1 MPLIKMQTTN
11 QISTD
16 KQNDVMKKLS
26 DIVSECT
33 GKPAS
38 YVMVTIEQT
47 PIMLA
52 EKSGD
57 AALFD
62 IRGIGGLNQNV
73 NAALTNSLCEY
84 CSANLNIPKER
95 VYATFTDVPRSN
107 WGWNGST
114 F

>member
-1 MPLIKMQTTN
+1 MPLIKMQTTHPVRPDM
-11 QISTD
+11 QDEI
-16 KQNDVMKKLS
+16 MKKLS

-33 GKPAS
+33 GKPTA
-38 YVMVTIEQT
+38 YIMVAIEQT

-52 EKSGD
+52 GKSGD

-62 IRGIGGLNQNV
+62 IRGIGGLTQHV
-73 NAALTNSLCEY
+73 NAALTENLCDF
-84 CSANLNIPKER
+84 CNATLGIPKDR